1 MNRCPKSECCI
12 KCQFGD
18 SSEIKKLYFC
28 LLWFLWNVVNLR
40 CCQVTQEPLRSL
52 RGLDCNFRDKTG
64 VKYWGRSYYHH
75 TCIIMI
81 YVELS
86 DLDSGQPFIKSLSL
100 QIFKNSWEYLPRG
113 YWPMLQC
120 ILKKISLFFA
130 KSKFLGFVPSFVV
143 PNHPSQARQVCS
155 HSRSQI
161 DLEKTIALFGKKFHR
176 KISFSVV

>member
-1 MNRCPKSECCI
+1 MLYKVSIWRFEWDQKIIFLPTVVFMKCSKSAMLS
-12 KCQFGD
+12 GD
-18 SSEIKKLYFC
+18 S
-28 LLWFLWNVVNLR
+28 W
-40 CCQVTQEPLRSL
+40 TPQEPEGGWIAIL
-52 RGLDCNFRDKTG
+52 GTKQVWNIG
-64 VKYWGRSYYHH
+64 GRSYYHH

-130 KSKFLGFVPSFVV
+130 KSKFFGYVSSFVSFV
-143 PNHPSQARQVCS
+143 LCMQSFIKIGRRTDRQ
-155 HSRSQI
+155 
-161 DLEKTIALFGKKFHR
+161 TLFFH
-176 KISFSVV
+176 